1 MSEYRPRSSL
11 ARNMLNKLNAD
22 NELEALDKS
31 KWYKV
36 DLDVVKKQEQ
46 TVFEKLKKEAKTIG
60 DSLDKISDKFVQL
73 DADEDTL
80 DFISTSS
87 EKSDWV
93 LTQLWHNIAKS
104 VLSWAYCQTD
114 INGMLNRGSMFVFS
128 KEHFLKMLKVE
139 NGWRSSRL
147 LDLGAGDGKPTEVMA
162 GLFDEVF
169 VTEMSKPMRKILNTK
184 GFQVLEIADWQKDE
198 YYEVISCL
206 NLLDRCDEPLTILS
220 QVHQSLSPDGLLVVA
235 LVLPFRPY
243 VESQRDHKPTQNLG
257 IGGSGFESQL
267 VSAVLAIEE
276 RGFSL
281 LTWSRVP
288 YLCEGDLTQPIY
300 QLNDALMVF
309 SKK

>member
-1 MSEYRPRSSL
+1 MV
-11 ARNMLNKLNAD
+11 N
-22 NELEALDKS
+22 
-31 KWYKV
+31 
-36 DLDVVKKQEQ
+36 
-46 TVFEKLKKEAKTIG
+46 
-60 DSLDKISDKFVQL
+60 
-73 DADEDTL
+73 
-80 DFISTSS
+80 
-87 EKSDWV
+87 
-93 LTQLWHNIAKS
+93 
-104 VLSWAYCQTD
+104 
-114 INGMLNRGSMFVFS
+114 
-128 KEHFLKMLKVE
+128 
-139 NGWRSSRL
+139 
-147 LDLGAGDGKPTEVMA
+147 
-162 GLFDEVF
+162 
-169 VTEMSKPMRKILNTK
+169 
-184 GFQVLEIADWQKDE
+184 E
-198 YYEVISCL
+198 YYEVIRYSSKTVIKNVYTKKCFFPSCL

-267 VSAVLAIEE
+267 VSAVVAIEE

>member
-104 VLSWAYCQTD
+104 FLSWAYCQTD
-114 INGMLNRGSMFVFS
+114 INGMLNRQDQDHYNHLAMTIFKSNAIWHNINNLS
-128 KEHFLKMLKVE
+128 K
-139 NGWRSSRL
+139 R
-147 LDLGAGDGKPTEVMA
+147 
-162 GLFDEVF
+162 
-169 VTEMSKPMRKILNTK
+169 
-184 GFQVLEIADWQKDE
+184 
-198 YYEVISCL
+198 
-206 NLLDRCDEPLTILS
+206 
-220 QVHQSLSPDGLLVVA
+220 
-235 LVLPFRPY
+235 
-243 VESQRDHKPTQNLG
+243 
-257 IGGSGFESQL
+257 
-267 VSAVLAIEE
+267 
-276 RGFSL
+276 
-281 LTWSRVP
+281 
-288 YLCEGDLTQPIY
+288 
-300 QLNDALMVF
+300 
-309 SKK
+309 